1 MKIEKR
7 ISQLSWKMIGMVVI
21 GTFVICVSFREIVL
35 IHIWNNATASVNSVI
50 NQENANLNVEKTRGN
65 AMQSELDKKS
75 ENTFPLSDDVLK
87 SESQKIHNL
96 HDSF

>member
-1 MKIEKR
+1 
-7 ISQLSWKMIGMVVI
+7 
-21 GTFVICVSFREIVL
+21 
-35 IHIWNNATASVNSVI
+35 VI

-75 ENTFPLSDDVLK
+75 ENTFSLSDDVLK